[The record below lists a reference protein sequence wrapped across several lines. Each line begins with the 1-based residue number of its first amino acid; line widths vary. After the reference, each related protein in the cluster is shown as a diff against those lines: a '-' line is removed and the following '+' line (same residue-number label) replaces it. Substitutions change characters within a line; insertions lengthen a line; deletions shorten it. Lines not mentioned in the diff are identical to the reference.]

1 MKLRREKYNLYA
13 KHLQKYTTCIKV
25 NVNVKCNNVMRGG
38 INMYKI
44 DEVTK
49 QVGLTKRTL
58 RYYEEIG
65 LIYPPERS
73 EGNIRL
79 YTDEDIVRIKKI
91 VEAKEV
97 LGITLQEMQHF
108 LSLKER
114 MEQRRNSDNP
124 RDREVIQEIKD
135 MLENQVQTLDTK
147 MKQMERVKAELENS
161 LGRARKFLE
170 DTKGE

>member
-1 MKLRREKYNLYA
+1 
-13 KHLQKYTTCIKV
+13 
-25 NVNVKCNNVMRGG
+25 
-38 INMYKI
+38 MYKI

-49 QVGLTKRTL
+49 QVGLTKRTP

-65 LIYPPERS
+65 LIHPPERS

-79 YTDEDIVRIKKI
+79 YTDEDIARIKRI

-114 MEQRRNSDNP
+114 MEQRRNSENP
-124 RDREVIQEIKD
+124 RDREVIQEIKE
-135 MLENQVQTLDTK
+135 MLEKQVQTLDEK
-147 MKQMERVKAELENS
+147 MEQMQRVKGELEDS
-161 LGRARKFLE
+161 LHRAVTFLE
-170 DTKGE
+170 NTKGE

>member
-1 MKLRREKYNLYA
+1 
-13 KHLQKYTTCIKV
+13 
-25 NVNVKCNNVMRGG
+25 MRGG

-65 LIYPPERS
+65 LIHPPERS

>member
-1 MKLRREKYNLYA
+1 MKLLQEKYNVYA
-13 KHLQKYTTCIKV
+13 KDLQKYNSCIKV

-38 INMYKI
+38 IHMYKI

-49 QVGLTKRTL
+49 QIGLTKRTL

-65 LIYPPERS
+65 LIHPPERS

-79 YTDEDIVRIKKI
+79 YTDADIARIKKI

-97 LGITLQEMQHF
+97 LGITLQEMQQF

-124 RDREVIQEIKD
+124 RDREVIQEIAD
-135 MLENQVQTLDTK
+135 MLKEQVQTLDAK
-147 MKQMERVKAELENS
+147 MMQMQRVKAELEHS
-161 LGRARKFLE
+161 LQRATTFLE
-170 DTKGE
+170 KNKGE

>member
-1 MKLRREKYNLYA
+1 
-13 KHLQKYTTCIKV
+13 
-25 NVNVKCNNVMRGG
+25 
-38 INMYKI
+38 MYKI

-65 LIYPPERS
+65 LIHPPERS

-79 YTDEDIVRIKKI
+79 YTDRDIERIKKI

-114 MEQRRNSDNP
+114 MEKRRNSDNP
-124 RDREVIQEIKD
+124 LDRAMIQEIKD
-135 MLENQVQTLDTK
+135 MLESQVQTLDIK
-147 MKQMERVKAELENS
+147 MKQMERVKAELEDS
-161 LGRARKFLE
+161 LERARNFLE
-170 DTKGE
+170 KTKGE

>member
-1 MKLRREKYNLYA
+1 
-13 KHLQKYTTCIKV
+13 
-25 NVNVKCNNVMRGG
+25 
-38 INMYKI
+38 MYKI

-65 LIYPPERS
+65 LIHPLNVV
-73 EGNIRL
+73 GNIRL
-79 YTDEDIVRIKKI
+79 YTDGDIARIKKI

-114 MEQRRNSDNP
+114 MEQRRSSENP
-124 RDREVIQEIKD
+124 RDREVIQEIKE
-135 MLENQVQTLDTK
+135 MLEQQVQTLDEK
-147 MKQMERVKAELENS
+147 MEQMQRVKAELEDS
-161 LGRARKFLE
+161 LHRAVTFLE
-170 DTKGE
+170 NTKGE

>member
-1 MKLRREKYNLYA
+1 
-13 KHLQKYTTCIKV
+13 
-25 NVNVKCNNVMRGG
+25 
-38 INMYKI
+38 MYKI

-65 LIYPPERS
+65 LIHPPERS

-79 YTDEDIVRIKKI
+79 YTDRDIERIKKI

-97 LGITLQEMQHF
+97 LGITLQEMRHF

-114 MEQRRNSDNP
+114 MEKRRNSDNP
-124 RDREVIQEIKD
+124 LDRAMIQEIKD
-135 MLENQVQTLDTK
+135 MLESQVQTLDIK
-147 MKQMERVKAELENS
+147 MKQMERVKAELEDS
-161 LGRARKFLE
+161 LERARNFLE
-170 DTKGE
+170 KTKGE

>member
-1 MKLRREKYNLYA
+1 
-13 KHLQKYTTCIKV
+13 
-25 NVNVKCNNVMRGG
+25 
-38 INMYKI
+38 MYKI

-58 RYYEEIG
+58 RYYEEID
-65 LIYPPERS
+65 LIHPPERS

-79 YTDEDIVRIKKI
+79 YTDEDIARIKRI

-114 MEQRRNSDNP
+114 MEQRRNSENP

-135 MLENQVQTLDTK
+135 MLEKQVQTLDEK
-147 MKQMERVKAELENS
+147 MEQMQRVKAELEDS
-161 LGRARKFLE
+161 LHRAVTFLE
-170 DTKGE
+170 STKGE

>member
-1 MKLRREKYNLYA
+1 
-13 KHLQKYTTCIKV
+13 
-25 NVNVKCNNVMRGG
+25 
-38 INMYKI
+38 MYKI

-49 QVGLTKRTL
+49 QIGLTKRTL

-65 LIYPPERS
+65 LIHPPERS

-79 YTDEDIVRIKKI
+79 YTDEDVERIKKI

-114 MEQRRNSDNP
+114 MEQRRNSENP
-124 RDREVIQEIKD
+124 LDRETIQEIKN
-135 MLENQVQTLDTK
+135 MLEEQVQALNTK
-147 MKQMERVKAELENS
+147 MQQMQRVKAELEHS
-161 LGRARKFLE
+161 LGRASKFLE
-170 DTKGE
+170 ETKGE

>member
-1 MKLRREKYNLYA
+1 MKLRRKKYNLYA
-13 KHLQKYTTCIKV
+13 ENLQKYNSCIKV
-25 NVNVKCNNVMRGG
+25 NVNVKCNKAMRGG
-38 INMYKI
+38 IYMYKI

-65 LIYPPERS
+65 LIHPPERS

-79 YTDEDIVRIKKI
+79 YTDEDIERIKRI

-135 MLENQVQTLDTK
+135 MLEKQVQTLDTK
-147 MKQMERVKAELENS
+147 MKQMERVKAELEDS
-161 LGRARKFLE
+161 LERATRFLE
-170 DTKGE
+170 ETKGE

>member
-1 MKLRREKYNLYA
+1 
-13 KHLQKYTTCIKV
+13 
-25 NVNVKCNNVMRGG
+25 
-38 INMYKI
+38 MYKI

-65 LIYPPERS
+65 LIHAPERS

-79 YTDEDIVRIKKI
+79 YTDEDIARIKRI

-114 MEQRRNSDNP
+114 MEQRRNSENP
-124 RDREVIQEIKD
+124 RDREVIQEIKE
-135 MLENQVQTLDTK
+135 MLEKQVQTLDEK
-147 MKQMERVKAELENS
+147 MEQMQRVKAELEDS
-161 LGRARKFLE
+161 LHRAVTFLE
-170 DTKGE
+170 NTKGE